1 MKKVIGILFL
11 CFIMIATISFATTE
25 DTLPINDM
33 AEYDIMPI
41 SEEPTD
47 IGGEGYEMIYDDV
60 YKMENQVTIQEII
73 DGNVYVM
80 AREVKVDNAVIY
92 GNLFVMA
99 EEIEIINSEISGA
112 VFALGEKINFSG
124 MTNDLYACGSKVDI
138 GADSYVWRNA
148 KVAGETIHI
157 NGNVGRNLYAG
168 VNQLNVGDT
177 AKIEGTLQ
185 YFSPREGN
193 ISDQAQI
200 QEVQFTQDEQEE
212 NTQTTTTNYV
222 YEMASVVFQTL
233 IVALVIVFLVGKF
246 KTLKRTDNLGMDFL
260 KSTGKGA
267 LMLIFVPILS
277 VVLMLSILGL
287 GFGMIVLV
295 LYIILLCVAIPIT
308 SVEIAHRILAK
319 KEDVKKAVWIGV
331 SILVSL
337 VIWVIKFIPVVG
349 GIVRFIV
356 ILIGLGIVSSLI
368 FQRNKKE
375 EVNENEKGSN

>member
-1 MKKVIGILFL
+1 MKKVVGILLL
-11 CFIMIATISFATTE
+11 CFIMIANISFATTE
-25 DTLPINDM
+25 DVLPISEIG
-33 AEYDIMPI
+33 EYDIMPI
-41 SEEPTD
+41 SKEPVDMT
-47 IGGEGYEMIYDDV
+47 GEGYEMINDDV
-60 YKMENQVTIQEII
+60 YKMEKQVTIHEII

-80 AREVKVDNAVIY
+80 AREVRVDNAVIY

-99 EEIEIINSEISGA
+99 EEIEIVNSEISGS
-112 VFALGEKINFSG
+112 VFAMGEKISFSG
-124 MTNDLYACGSKVDI
+124 ITNDLYACGSKVDMV
-138 GADSYVWRNA
+138 ADSYVWRSA
-148 KVAGETIHI
+148 KVAGETINM

-185 YFSPREGN
+185 YFSAREGN

-200 QEVQFTQDEQEE
+200 QNVQFTQDEQEE

-222 YEMASVVFQTL
+222 YEIANIAFQTL
-233 IVALVIVFLVGKF
+233 LIALVIVFLVGKF

-287 GFGMIVLV
+287 GFGMIILA

-308 SVEIAHRILAK
+308 SVEIAYRILGK
-319 KEDVKKAVWIGV
+319 KEDVKKAVWIGI

-337 VIWVIKFIPVVG
+337 VIWGIKFIPVVG
-349 GIVRFIV
+349 GIVRLIV

-375 EVNENEKGSN
+375 KVNEN